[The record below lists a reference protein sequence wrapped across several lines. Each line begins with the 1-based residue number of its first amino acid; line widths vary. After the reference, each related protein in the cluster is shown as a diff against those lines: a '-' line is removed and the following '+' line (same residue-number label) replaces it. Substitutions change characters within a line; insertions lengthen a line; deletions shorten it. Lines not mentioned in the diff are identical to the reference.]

1 MSERTIVKKKKKWG
15 KIFEYEPIVRTSVLT
30 KELADEIG
38 KEIAK
43 ANGLTPQSL
52 AQKFRIK
59 VSLAKEILS
68 KMAEKGDIKLVHSNG
83 KNQIYAK

>member
-1 MSERTIVKKKKKWG
+1 MELGFRTDRSIQ
-15 KIFEYEPIVRTSVLT
+15 PIVRTSVLT
-30 KELADEIG
+30 KELADEIE
-38 KEIAK
+38 KEIKK

-52 AQKFRIK
+52 AQKFCIK

-68 KMAEKGDIKLVHSNG
+68 KMAEKGDIKLVNSNG